1 MSLKNDDIENS
12 LDNFQKLITDENKS
26 DQEIENQTKE
36 FLKTFSENLK
46 PVIENVK
53 QTKKELEKEIETHK
67 EFVKTIEY
75 CQQPEIQDLT
85 EKEKELI
92 NLLKKDLIKLEK
104 FYSIFYSFLEIL
116 SLIGSEDI
124 ISTSKRIGELQYEV
138 NIISEKLKE
147 KGIIE
152 R

>member
-1 MSLKNDDIENS
+1 MSLNNNEMTNS
-12 LDNFQKLITDENKS
+12 LVNLQKLITDENKN
-26 DQEIENQTKE
+26 DLEMENQIKE

-53 QTKKELEKEIETHK
+53 QSKKELEKEIETHNK
-67 EFVKTIEY
+67 FVKTIETY
-75 CQQPEIQDLT
+75 EQPEVKDLT
-85 EKEKELI
+85 EKEIELI

-104 FYSIFYSFLEIL
+104 FYSSFNSFLEMFFI
-116 SLIGSEDI
+116 IGSEDT
-124 ISTSKRIGELQYEV
+124 ISASKKIGELQYEI
-138 NIISEKLKE
+138 NIMTEKLKE